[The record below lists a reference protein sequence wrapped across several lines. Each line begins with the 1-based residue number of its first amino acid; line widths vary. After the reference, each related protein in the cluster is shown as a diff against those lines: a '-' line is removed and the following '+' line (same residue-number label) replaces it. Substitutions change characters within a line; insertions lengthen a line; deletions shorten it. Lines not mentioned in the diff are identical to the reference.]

1 MHRAHQAPT
10 GRPAGD
16 GFARRSRRLVSI
28 LHCFVFGVRH
38 LRHFLFL
45 PHPVNEDRP
54 RPLSDNSFNILAVDD
69 DSGLQDLFKNILE
82 SRPARISLSSACPK
96 APCFR
101 VACRSQAT
109 DAVAAVGRS
118 LAEGTPFSAIFLDVN
133 MPPGASG
140 IWAAEEIMKLDAAAT
155 IVLVTGYIGT
165 ELENLPRHLRFS
177 DRLLFLQKPFH
188 PQEIVQL
195 ASALSAKWQAE
206 RQVMELNS
214 NLERLVSQRTRELQ
228 RSNEQLRR
236 EVDRRRQVQH
246 QLQQSLQ
253 RLKDIIGGTAMA
265 IAMTVEKRDPYT
277 SGHQHRVAELS
288 RAIGTELGL
297 PQDQIEGLYIASAI
311 HDIGKISLPAE
322 ILSKPSQLSP
332 IEMSLVQAHAQ
343 AGYDILKS
351 VEFPW
356 PVADIVLQHH
366 ERLNGTGYP
375 QGLSGEAILP
385 EARIVGVADV
395 VETMSSH
402 RPYRPSMGL
411 DKALEEITAQKG
423 ILYDPAAVDA
433 CLMLIQQKRF
443 EFGPP
448 VFA

>member
-1 MHRAHQAPT
+1 
-10 GRPAGD
+10 
-16 GFARRSRRLVSI
+16 
-28 LHCFVFGVRH
+28 
-38 LRHFLFL
+38 
-45 PHPVNEDRP
+45 
-54 RPLSDNSFNILAVDD
+54 LSENVFNILVVDD
-69 DSGLQDLFKNILE
+69 DQGLQELFKDILE
-82 SRPARISLSSACPK
+82 SRPAKPVLPGEGRQ
-96 APCFR
+96 APCFK
-101 VACRSQAT
+101 VTCRSQAAE
-109 DAVAAVGRS
+109 AVAAVERS
-118 LAEGTPFSAIFLDVN
+118 LADGDNFSAIFLDVN
-133 MPPGASG
+133 MPPGPSG
-140 IWAAEEIMKLDAAAT
+140 IWAAGEIMRIDPAAN
-155 IVLVTGYIGT
+155 IVLVTGFIGT
-165 ELENLPRHLRFS
+165 ELGNLPTHLRFS
-177 DRLLFLQKPFH
+177 DGLLFLQKPFH
-188 PQEIVQL
+188 PQEIVQF

-206 RQVMELNS
+206 QQVTALNS

-236 EVDRRRQVQH
+236 EVDHRRKVQQ

-253 RLKDIIGGTAMA
+253 RLKNIIGGTVMA

-277 SGHQHRVAELS
+277 SGHQYRVAELS
-288 RAIGTELGL
+288 KAIGTELGL
-297 PQDQIEGLYIASAI
+297 PQDQLEGLYIASAI

-332 IEMSLVQAHAQ
+332 IEMSLVQVHAQ

-375 QGLSGEAILP
+375 LGLSGEAILP

-411 DKALEEITAQKG
+411 DKALEEITAQRG

-433 CLMLIQQKRF
+433 CLALIQQKRF
-443 EFGPP
+443 EFSPP

>member
-1 MHRAHQAPT
+1 VSVAHRQVYRRQLYPPAP
-10 GRPAGD
+10 PAGFN
-16 GFARRSRRLVSI
+16 FALNLVDA
-28 LHCFVFGVRH
+28 
-38 LRHFLFL
+38 L
-45 PHPVNEDRP
+45 PREEDRT
-54 RPLSDNSFNILAVDD
+54 RPLSNNSFNILAVDD
-69 DSGLQDLFKNILE
+69 DQGLQDLFKDILE
-82 SRPARISLSSACPK
+82 SGPAKFSLPGESRKPPGFKVTCH
-96 APCFR
+96 
-101 VACRSQAT
+101 SQAMQ
-109 DAVAAVGRS
+109 AVAAVERS
-118 LAEGTPFSAIFLDVN
+118 LAEGAYFSAIFLDVN
-133 MPPGASG
+133 MPPGPSG
-140 IWAAEEIMKLDAAAT
+140 IWAAEEIIKLDPTAN

-165 ELENLPRHLRFS
+165 ELGNLPPHLRLS

-188 PQEIVQL
+188 PREIVQF
-195 ASALSAKWQAE
+195 ASALSARWQAE

-214 NLERLVSQRTRELQ
+214 NLERLVSQRTCELQ

-236 EVDRRRQVQH
+236 EVDHRRRVQD

-253 RLKDIIGGTAMA
+253 RLKNIIGGTVMA

-277 SGHQHRVAELS
+277 SGHQHRVADLS
-288 RAIGTELGL
+288 KAIGAELGM
-297 PQDQIEGLYIASAI
+297 PEDQLEGLYIASAI

-322 ILSKPSQLSP
+322 ILSKPSHLSH

-351 VEFPW
+351 VAFPW

-375 QGLSGEAILP
+375 QGLCGEAILP

-402 RPYRPSMGL
+402 RPYRPSIGL

-433 CLMLIQQKRF
+433 CLTLIQQKRF

>member
-1 MHRAHQAPT
+1 MGALRPVRPGSFHPPPP
-10 GRPAGD
+10 PAGFD
-16 GFARRSRRLVSI
+16 FALNPVKDSSRA
-28 LHCFVFGVRH
+28 
-38 LRHFLFL
+38 
-45 PHPVNEDRP
+45 EDRT
-54 RPLSDNSFNILAVDD
+54 RPLNDHLFNILAVDD
-69 DSGLQDLFKNILE
+69 DQGLRDLFKDILE
-82 SRPARISLSSACPK
+82 SRPARITLPRERRE
-96 APCFR
+96 APRFK
-101 VACRSQAT
+101 VACRAQAEE
-109 DAVAAVGRS
+109 AVAAVERS
-118 LAEGTPFSAIFLDVN
+118 LGEGTPFSAVFLDVN

-140 IWAAEEIMKLDAAAT
+140 IWAAEEIMRLDPAAN

-165 ELENLPRHLRFS
+165 ELGNLPSHLRFS

-188 PQEIVQL
+188 AQEIVQL

-206 RQVMELNS
+206 QQVMALNS
-214 NLERLVSQRTRELQ
+214 NLERLVSQRTGELQ

-236 EVDRRRQVQH
+236 EVDHRRKVQD

-253 RLKDIIGGTAMA
+253 RLKTIIGGTVMA

-277 SGHQHRVAELS
+277 SGHQHRVAQLS
-288 RAIGTELGL
+288 KAIGTELGL
-297 PQDQIEGLYIASAI
+297 PEDQLEGLYIASAI

-322 ILSKPSQLSP
+322 ILSKPTHLSK

-375 QGLSGEAILP
+375 HGLSGEAILT

-402 RPYRPSMGL
+402 RPYRPSIGL

-433 CLMLIQQKRF
+433 CLTLMRQKRF
-443 EFGPP
+443 EFPAP
-448 VFA
+448 VFV

>member
-1 MHRAHQAPT
+1 M
-10 GRPAGD
+10 
-16 GFARRSRRLVSI
+16 
-28 LHCFVFGVRH
+28 
-38 LRHFLFL
+38 
-45 PHPVNEDRP
+45 
-54 RPLSDNSFNILAVDD
+54 FNILAVDD
-69 DSGLQDLFKNILE
+69 DPGLQDLYRDILE
-82 SRPARISLSSACPK
+82 SRPARISLPRECRQ
-96 APCFR
+96 APCFK
-101 VACRSQAT
+101 VSCRSQAT
-109 DAVAAVGRS
+109 EAVAAVERS
-118 LAEGTPFSAIFLDVN
+118 LAEGVPFSTMFLDVN
-133 MPPGASG
+133 MPPGPSG
-140 IWAAEEIMKLDAAAT
+140 IWAAEEIMGIDPAAN

-165 ELENLPRHLRFS
+165 ELGNLPAYLRFS

-188 PQEIVQL
+188 PREIVQL
-195 ASALSAKWQAE
+195 ASALSARWQAE
-206 RQVMELNS
+206 QQVMALNA
-214 NLERLVSQRTRELQ
+214 NLERLVGQRTGELQ

-236 EVDRRRQVQH
+236 EVDHRRQVQH

-253 RLKDIIGGTAMA
+253 RLKSIIGGTVMA

-288 RAIGTELGL
+288 KAIGIELGL
-297 PQDQIEGLYIASAI
+297 PEDQLEGLYIASAI

-322 ILSKPSQLSP
+322 ILSKPSQLSD
-332 IEMSLVQAHAQ
+332 IEKSLVQAHSQ

-351 VEFPW
+351 VDFPW

-366 ERLNGTGYP
+366 ERLNGSGYP
-375 QGLSGEAILP
+375 QGLSGQAILP

-402 RPYRPSMGL
+402 RPYRPSIGL

-433 CLMLIQQKRF
+433 CLTLMRQKRF

>member
-1 MHRAHQAPT
+1 
-10 GRPAGD
+10 
-16 GFARRSRRLVSI
+16 
-28 LHCFVFGVRH
+28 
-38 LRHFLFL
+38 
-45 PHPVNEDRP
+45 
-54 RPLSDNSFNILAVDD
+54 LSDNCFNILAVDD
-69 DSGLQDLFKNILE
+69 EQGLQDLFKDILE
-82 SRPARISLSSACPK
+82 SRPAKPALPGGCRQ
-96 APCFR
+96 APCFK
-101 VACRSQAT
+101 VACRSQAAE
-109 DAVAAVGRS
+109 AVAVVEQS

-133 MPPGASG
+133 MPPGSSG
-140 IWAAEEIMKLDAAAT
+140 IWAAEEIMKLDPAAN

-165 ELENLPRHLRFS
+165 ELGNLPPHLRFS

-188 PQEIVQL
+188 PQEIVQF

-206 RQVMELNS
+206 RQVTALNS
-214 NLERLVSQRTRELQ
+214 NLERLVSQRTGELQ
-228 RSNEQLRR
+228 RSNVQLRR
-236 EVDRRRQVQH
+236 EVDHRRQVQQ

-253 RLKDIIGGTAMA
+253 RLKSIIGGTVMA

-288 RAIGTELGL
+288 KAIGTELGL
-297 PQDQIEGLYIASAI
+297 PQDQLEGLYIASAI

-322 ILSKPSQLSP
+322 ILSKPSHLSS

-343 AGYDILKS
+343 AGYDILQS
-351 VEFPW
+351 VDFPW

-366 ERLNGTGYP
+366 ERLNGSGYP

-423 ILYDPAAVDA
+423 LLYDPAAVDA
-433 CLMLIQQKRF
+433 CLALMHQKRF

>member
-1 MHRAHQAPT
+1 M
-10 GRPAGD
+10 
-16 GFARRSRRLVSI
+16 
-28 LHCFVFGVRH
+28 
-38 LRHFLFL
+38 
-45 PHPVNEDRP
+45 
-54 RPLSDNSFNILAVDD
+54 FNILAVDD
-69 DSGLQDLFKNILE
+69 DPGLQDLFQDILE
-82 SRPARISLSSACPK
+82 SRTARIALPRECRE
-96 APCFR
+96 APRFR
-101 VACRSQAT
+101 VTCRSQAT
-109 DAVAAVGRS
+109 EAVAAVERS
-118 LAEGTPFSAIFLDVN
+118 IAEAAPFSAIFLDVN
-133 MPPGASG
+133 LPPGPSG
-140 IWAAEEIMKLDAAAT
+140 IWAAEEIMNLDPAAN

-165 ELENLPRHLRFS
+165 ELGKLPQHLRFS

-188 PQEIVQL
+188 PQEIVQF

-206 RQVMELNS
+206 QQVKALNS
-214 NLERLVSQRTRELQ
+214 NLERLVGQRTAELQ

-236 EVDRRRQVQH
+236 EVDHRRKVQN

-253 RLKDIIGGTAMA
+253 RLKTIIGGTVMA

-288 RAIGTELGL
+288 KAIGAELGL
-297 PQDQIEGLYIASAI
+297 PEDQLEGLYIASAI

-322 ILSKPSQLSP
+322 ILSKPTQLSR

-385 EARIVGVADV
+385 EARIMGVADV

-411 DKALEEITAQKG
+411 DKALDEITAQKG

-433 CLMLIQQKRF
+433 CLALIRQKRF
-443 EFGPP
+443 EFTAP